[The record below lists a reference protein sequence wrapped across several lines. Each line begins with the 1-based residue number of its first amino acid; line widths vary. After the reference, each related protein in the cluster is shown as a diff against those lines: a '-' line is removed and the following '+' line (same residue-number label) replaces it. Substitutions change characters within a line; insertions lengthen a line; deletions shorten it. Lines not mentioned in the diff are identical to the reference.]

1 MLESKYKAIVKNIK
15 STIGPHQAFASLT
28 ILTVLLTALSVIQS
42 HCGFVFIVSLIEIS
56 FLKTALKSLL
66 WRATCVQHTKCVL
79 FSIYS
84 WLKQER
90 DISNCFFIIILFRG
104 PFLCYQFYPRSSL
117 LVHSKSFDACSSQPP
132 VSFNKSCIFLLYSV
146 LSSRPGNRFRG
157 IVFHLLLIRWNGRLL
172 LLCF

>member
-1 MLESKYKAIVKNIK
+1 MHLMLESKYKAIVKNIK

-28 ILTVLLTALSVIQS
+28 ILTVLLIALSVILS

-66 WRATCVQHTKCVL
+66 CTELTCFNTRRVKRVW

-84 WLKQER
+84 RLKQER
-90 DISNCFFIIILFRG
+90 DIFLIAFFIIILFRG

-117 LVHSKSFDACSSQPP
+117 LVH
-132 VSFNKSCIFLLYSV
+132 
-146 LSSRPGNRFRG
+146 
-157 IVFHLLLIRWNGRLL
+157 
-172 LLCF
+172 